1 MIIEHDIFYDILK
14 RFFHCVDRP
23 FKKDQVAELY
33 ERLKFTDEEKFRA
46 AMEQLIDEESKLTLP
61 AIKRALAMQD
71 KKQSGETRPGSHF
84 NGIGC
89 PECSMGLI
97 HTIRTIDGV
106 PYSFV
111 YRCRC
116 RSYDAP
122 TLPIY
127 NGDGMNEA
135 QLAAEP
141 ERDIPI

>member
-1 MIIEHDIFYDILK
+1 MLDPKTFTEILI
-14 RFFHCVDRP
+14 RFAHCCDRS
-23 FKKDQVAELY
+23 FKKGQADELY

-46 AMEQLIDEESKLTLP
+46 AMEQLIEDESKLTLP

-71 KKQSGETRPGSHF
+71 KKNGETVAGSHF

-89 PECSMGLI
+89 PDCSMGLI
-97 HTIRTIDGV
+97 HTRRMIDNL

-111 YRCRC
+111 YRCKC

-127 NGDGMNEA
+127 NGDGIDETRIP
-135 QLAAEP
+135 AEP
-141 ERDIPI
+141 ELDIPI